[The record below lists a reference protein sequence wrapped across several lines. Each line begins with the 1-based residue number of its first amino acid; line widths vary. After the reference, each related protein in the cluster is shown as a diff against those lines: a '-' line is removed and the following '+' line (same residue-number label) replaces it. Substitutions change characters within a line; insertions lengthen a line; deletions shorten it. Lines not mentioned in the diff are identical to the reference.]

1 MRFFIFFFFL
11 VESSKIS
18 LGDRM
23 RKFHEFHRRMK
34 IEKAPVRKIRS
45 DPTSS
50 EHLDRIKAS
59 IIKIGNMA
67 ELKREILCNREICMT
82 CNLWDAYW
90 LEKND
95 PNLSN
100 RCKAILNKTG
110 CCRKRNN
117 MLANF
122 VFYN

>member
-1 MRFFIFFFFL
+1 
-11 VESSKIS
+11 
-18 LGDRM
+18 M
-23 RKFHEFHRRMK
+23 RKFHEFHRRREV
-34 IEKAPVRKIRS
+34 EKAPTRKIRS

-50 EHLDRIKAS
+50 EHLDRIQAS

-100 RCKAILNKTG
+100 RCKTILNKT
-110 CCRKRNN
+110 
-117 MLANF
+117 
-122 VFYN
+122 

>member
-1 MRFFIFFFFL
+1 MRIFIFFFFL

-23 RKFHEFHRRMK
+23 RKFHEFHRRMAV
-34 IEKAPVRKIRS
+34 EKAPVRKIRS
-45 DPTSS
+45 DPTS
-50 EHLDRIKAS
+50 LDRIKAS